1 MFENEQRMFGKIS
14 IKKDEETFCFV
25 YSEMMNVSLIK
36 KNVLEGEAPFF
47 HEKKERCSREVGWNL
62 IVHYLLFFS

>member
-1 MFENEQRMFGKIS
+1 
-14 IKKDEETFCFV
+14 
-25 YSEMMNVSLIK
+25 MNVSLIK

-62 IVHYLLFFS
+62 IVHYLLFFFLNSGQCRH